1 MTFESS
7 IYTIGIVTG
16 GFDPI
21 HSGHIDYIFEA
32 SKKCHQLIIGPN
44 SDNWLKRKKGQA
56 FMTWDERSYIIK
68 HLNLDCFFTILPF
81 NDDDDSANDLI
92 SIVDQQ
98 WNDKNYFVKL
108 LFMNG
113 GDRQP
118 NSIPE
123 NYTSSWGNE
132 VSYECGVGGNTKR
145 NSSSQLLN
153 DYQIKRLLND
163 YKITP
168 RKNKSKKE

>member
-113 GDRQP
+113 GDNQILSLKTTLAHGATKYLTSTALEETL
-118 NSIPE
+118 NAIHLV
-123 NYTSSWGNE
+123 NY
-132 VSYECGVGGNTKR
+132 
-145 NSSSQLLN
+145 
-153 DYQIKRLLND
+153 
-163 YKITP
+163 
-168 RKNKSKKE
+168 